1 MRREIPVE
9 EAIGMVLA
17 HDMTQIVPGTF
28 KGRLFKKGHRVREED
43 IPALLSIGKRHIFA
57 LELEPG
63 DLHEDDAA
71 QAMAT
76 RLSHPSLDGTDPH
89 EGKITLRAVHD
100 GLLLV
105 DRERLKRVNS
115 IGDLAVVTRRS
126 ETPVAAGDAVAG
138 LRALPLVV
146 DQKRLDEF
154 ANIVAGRP
162 LLRVV
167 PFLPLKVGVVTT
179 GSEVFSGLIED
190 RFGPVL
196 RAKLAR
202 FGLHWL
208 GQSIVDDDGNGI
220 VGAIRAWLTEGA
232 DLVLVTGG
240 MSVDPDDRSP
250 AAIREVA
257 DEVVAQGMPVLPGSM
272 TMIAYAGAVTIMGL
286 PGCVIYDETTVF
298 DWLLP
303 RVAAGQRLAQ
313 GDIAELG
320 HGGLIG

>member
-9 EAIGMVLA
+9 ESVGMVLA
-17 HDMTQIVPGTF
+17 HDLTQIVPEKF

-63 DLHEDDAA
+63 DVHEDDAA
-71 QAMAT
+71 ADMAT
-76 RLSHPSLDGTDPH
+76 RLSHPSLHATDPH
-89 EGKITLRAVHD
+89 EGKVTLRAAHD

-105 DRERLKRVNS
+105 DRERLKRVNG
-115 IGDLAVVTRRS
+115 IGDLALVTKRS
-126 ETPVAAGDAVAG
+126 ATPVTAGDAVAG
-138 LRALPLVV
+138 LRAIPLVV
-146 DQKRLDEF
+146 RQQTLDEF

-162 LLRVV
+162 LLRVAR
-167 PFLPLKVGVVTT
+167 FLPLRVGVVTT
-179 GSEVFSGLIED
+179 GSEVFSGLVED

-202 FGLHWL
+202 FGLQWL
-208 GQSIVDDDGNGI
+208 GQSIVDDEVGGI
-220 VGAIRAWLTEGA
+220 AAAIRAWLASGA

-272 TMIAYAGAVTIMGL
+272 TMMAYAGAVAIMGL

-303 RVAAGQRLAQ
+303 RVAAGQRLAPE
-313 GDIAELG
+313 DIAELG
-320 HGGLIG
+320 HGGLI

>member
-1 MRREIPVE
+1 M
-9 EAIGMVLA
+9 
-17 HDMTQIVPGTF
+17 
-28 KGRLFKKGHRVREED
+28 
-43 IPALLSIGKRHIFA
+43 
-57 LELEPG
+57 
-63 DLHEDDAA
+63 HEDDAA
-71 QAMAT
+71 QAMASQ
-76 RLSHPSLDGTDPH
+76 LSDPSLEGIGPH
-89 EGKITLRAVHD
+89 EGKVTLRAVRN

-105 DRERLKRVNS
+105 DGERLKLVNS
-115 IGDLAVVTRRS
+115 IGQLAVVTRRS
-126 ETPVAAGDAVAG
+126 ATPVAAGDAVAG

-146 DQKRLDEF
+146 NQQRLDEF

-162 LLRVV
+162 LLRVA

-179 GSEVFSGLIED
+179 GSEVFSGLIAD

-208 GQSIVDDDGNGI
+208 GQSIVDHELNGI
-220 VGAIRAWLTEGA
+220 VEAIRAWLTSGA
-232 DLVLVTGG
+232 NLVLVTGG

-272 TMIAYAGAVTIMGL
+272 TMIAYAGEAAIMGL

-303 RVAAGQRLAQ
+303 RVAAGQRLSPE
-313 GDIAELG
+313 DIAELG
-320 HGGLIG
+320 HGGLI